1 MYIQKYIYIKHIISY
16 FVNILFWCNGTLFS
30 TFWQRDWE
38 RKVFQKGKIYFLF
51 PFLSRLQKTLPLL
64 VDRIWKQ
71 SEKNTLFRFN
81 LIVKKFIQQ
90 NLCWKK
96 CYIWAKKD
104 LFSCGN
110 TFQQNVKTHKKKML
124 WEGERKTGRVAKSW
138 STYHTLIDP
147 VVLLHQTSDL
157 EDALGY
163 LVATLNMTNMSS
175 KRGDPKYNKLVIKTW
190 RP

>member
-1 MYIQKYIYIKHIISY
+1 MEPCFPHFDRETEKEKFFKKEKYIFFS
-16 FVNILFWCNGTLFS
+16 LFCRGCRKRYRCWS
-30 TFWQRDWE
+30 TEFGNRV
-38 RKVFQKGKIYFLF
+38 K
-51 PFLSRLQKTLPLL
+51 
-64 VDRIWKQ
+64 
-71 SEKNTLFRFN
+71 KNTLFRFN

-163 LVATLNMTNMSS
+163 LVATLNI
-175 KRGDPKYNKLVIKTW
+175 NKHVIVVSLNINKQVIKTW